1 MRYIYT
7 YQDFQRIQGYS
18 PTSIELRVKN
28 KINRIKKMLM
38 RFFSPFHFTPYT
50 EKGNNN
56 NKKMRLILSCVF
68 WIFVTEFQQNQA
80 EIVRD
85 ITTEDKM
92 ACTDELEIFVNC
104 QLIAKNNKCHEK
116 CYADICC
123 LSCSVQQQKH
133 IMENI
138 ETLNHQENSTNLSEN
153 DIIINKNMANNN
165 SVYDEEYIDY
175 YEEYETESYS
185 NNDIYKNNNVTNNL
199 WKYFDKRLMYDVH
212 DENYND
218 YTTGDESYYLE
229 EDLEDDDHFTEKLFT
244 TSTIKLKTTNNIY
257 TTATSTTTTATSTTT
272 TTTTTATS
280 TTTTTTSTT
289 TITTVAT
296 STTTTS
302 TSTITISST
311 YYDFPTSHLHQITN
325 FPIDDEDFIFEGS
338 GYENFM
344 EIFEEGSGHHDFF

>member
-1 MRYIYT
+1 M
-7 YQDFQRIQGYS
+7 S
-18 PTSIELRVKN
+18 
-28 KINRIKKMLM
+28 
-38 RFFSPFHFTPYT
+38 
-50 EKGNNN
+50 
-56 NKKMRLILSCVF
+56 LILSCGF
-68 WIFVTEFQQNQA
+68 LLFVTKFQQNQA
-80 EIVRD
+80 GIVRD
-85 ITTEDKM
+85 ITREDKM
-92 ACTDELEIFVNC
+92 AGIVSCTDELEIFVNC
-104 QLIAKNNKCHEK
+104 KLIAKNNKCHEK
-116 CYADICC
+116 CYAEICC
-123 LSCSVQQQKH
+123 LSCSMQQQKH

-138 ETLNHQENSTNLSEN
+138 ETLNHQENSTNFSEN

-185 NNDIYKNNNVTNNL
+185 NNDIYKNNNVNNNL

-212 DENYND
+212 DENNND

-229 EDLEDDDHFTEKLFT
+229 EDLEDDDDDFTEKLFT

-257 TTATSTTTTATSTTT
+257 TTATSTTTKAPSTTSTATSATVATTATSTTT
-272 TTTTTATS
+272 TSTATS

-302 TSTITISST
+302 TSSITISST
-311 YYDFPTSHLHQITN
+311 YHDVPTSHLHQITN

>member
-1 MRYIYT
+1 
-7 YQDFQRIQGYS
+7 
-18 PTSIELRVKN
+18 
-28 KINRIKKMLM
+28 
-38 RFFSPFHFTPYT
+38 
-50 EKGNNN
+50 
-56 NKKMRLILSCVF
+56 MRLILSCAF

-138 ETLNHQENSTNLSEN
+138 ETLNHQENSRNFSEN

-185 NNDIYKNNNVTNNL
+185 NNDIYKNNNVNNNL

-212 DENYND
+212 DENNND

-229 EDLEDDDHFTEKLFT
+229 EDFEEEDDYDDFTEKLFT
-244 TSTIKLKTTNNIY
+244 TSTIKLKTTNTIY
-257 TTATSTTTTATSTTT
+257 TTATSTTTKAPSTTTTATSATVTTTATITTTTSTATST

-280 TTTTTTSTT
+280 TTN
-289 TITTVAT
+289 ITTVAT

-311 YYDFPTSHLHQITN
+311 HYDFPTTHLHQITN

-344 EIFEEGSGHHDFF
+344 EIFEEGSGLHDFF

>member
-1 MRYIYT
+1 
-7 YQDFQRIQGYS
+7 
-18 PTSIELRVKN
+18 
-28 KINRIKKMLM
+28 MLM

-80 EIVRD
+80 EIVQD

-165 SVYDEEYIDY
+165 FVYDEEYIDY

-185 NNDIYKNNNVTNNL
+185 NNDIYKNNNVNNNL

-212 DENYND
+212 DENNND
-218 YTTGDESYYLE
+218 YATGDESYYLE
-229 EDLEDDDHFTEKLFT
+229 EDLEDDDDFTEKLFT

-280 TTTTTTSTT
+280 TTTTTTTTTATSTTTTTTSTT

-302 TSTITISST
+302 TSTKTISST
-311 YYDFPTSHLHQITN
+311 HYDFPTTHLHQITN

-344 EIFEEGSGHHDFF
+344 EIFEEGSGLHDRF